1 MVGITYRVGNPLPSG
16 YCMAQRIW
24 KLKTCKNDT
33 SKWSEPAV
41 KLSIYFPPLSNEIID
56 KHLCVGCH
64 WFHSKAIMVFGWN
77 VVALWNSSKRNKPEN
92 LISIKFSGILWFPR
106 WFGAKNPESG
116 FIGKGENNHQNRIQ
130 VSTEKPTRLIENSS
144 FLRGQ
149 KVTKLAQIFALNY
162 VVVIFIS
169 NYYLAVS
176 CQTYQYIKLWS
187 LKMITYLCVVLHFN
201 DIKQESLFMVCKYWL
216 ITQQNARW
224 QQ

>member
-1 MVGITYRVGNPLPSG
+1 MEWSIELKTLPSG
-16 YCMAQRIW
+16 YCMARRIW

-92 LISIKFSGILWFPR
+92 LIFIKFSGFLSFP
-106 WFGAKNPESG
+106 WVH
-116 FIGKGENNHQNRIQ
+116 HQNRIQ
-130 VSTEKPTRLIENSS
+130 VSPEEPTRVQGFENSS

-149 KVTKLAQIFALNY
+149 N
-162 VVVIFIS
+162 
-169 NYYLAVS
+169 
-176 CQTYQYIKLWS
+176 W
-187 LKMITYLCVVLHFN
+187 LKFLL
-201 DIKQESLFMVCKYWL
+201 
-216 ITQQNARW
+216 
-224 QQ
+224 